1 MKSAPPGWQPHQIMT
16 RVDGWLLDP
25 ADEDR
30 IPTAVAELIAQ
41 AMPQPGDDTVAAI
54 RRRMYA
60 RHKKVL
66 GHD

>member
-1 MKSAPPGWQPHQIMT
+1 MIMRRSQDLTPPDVITT
-16 RVDGWLLDP
+16 RLDGWIGSP
-25 ADEDR
+25 GH
-30 IPTAVAELIAQ
+30 IPLAVAELIAR
-41 AMPQPGDDTVAAI
+41 AIPQPADDTVAAI